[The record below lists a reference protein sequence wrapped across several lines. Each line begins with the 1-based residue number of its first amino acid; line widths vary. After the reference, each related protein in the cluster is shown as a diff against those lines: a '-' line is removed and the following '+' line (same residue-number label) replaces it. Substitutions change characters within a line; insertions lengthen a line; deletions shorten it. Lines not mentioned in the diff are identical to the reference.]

1 MIPKTWLYESKLKKL
16 MTYGFLNHKSYK
28 KSDVKKCSWVFGMKK
43 KVITIL
49 TALML
54 IAPMLVLTAPVS
66 AQAVPN
72 GPWVDEVDFFTVA
85 NQPTAKDMLEAGQM
99 HAFFFPISDA
109 DVFQAVKTSTN
120 LWYTLSYG
128 SYNELT
134 FNPVGP
140 EFPATGKLNPFS
152 VPRIREAINYLV
164 DREYIANEI
173 CRGLAVP
180 RYLAITPSFP
190 DYARLIDTARMLELQ
205 YSYDF
210 DKAKAIITEEMQKL
224 GAQLVGGKWKYK
236 GEDVTIIFLIRIEDE
251 RKDMGDYVA
260 TQLEKLGFTVD
271 RQYKDSAAAAPIWIG
286 SDPAEGKWHIY
297 TGGWVT
303 TAISRD
309 QADNFD
315 YFYTPRGRPDPLW
328 QAYKPDP
335 EFDYIAERLGK
346 RDYSSMEERNQLMA
360 KALEL
365 SMKDSVRVW
374 LVNRVSPWV
383 ARNEISL
390 TSDLAGGF
398 YGCWIWPHTIR
409 FRGTVGG
416 TVKIGTTQL
425 LVQPWNPVAGTNWI
439 YDQMIIRATY
449 DSSLLP
455 DPFTGLYW
463 PNRVKNAEVYVQR
476 GIPVT
481 KTLDWVTLRFVDEI
495 TVPADAWYG
504 WNATTKQIIMAPS
517 GTKAKAKV
525 VVRYD
530 ENLFNTKYHDG
541 TNVSLAD
548 FVFNFIMVFDR
559 ADPASPIYDAAYV
572 PSFNSFRTTFKGFK
586 IISEDP
592 LIIEYYTDTIYPD
605 AEWIVVD
612 AADAF
617 DPEMTYGPSPWHM
630 ITIGWL
636 AEKDNQLAFSSAKA
650 KKLNVEWMSYI
661 AGPSLSILAEK
672 LDWALTNQFVPYE
685 EVLLNYMT
693 REEAVARYQALTNW
707 YQAKGHFWV
716 GNGPFYLDSVY
727 PTEKQVIIK
736 ANRDH
741 PDKADKWA
749 GFLEPKIPEVSIS
762 SPATITQS
770 LPANF
775 TITITFKGKPYKT
788 EDLEFVKYLI
798 VSSGKVVG
806 SGTAEPLEDGKW
818 RILLSAA
825 DTSLL
830 PIGSNAIQVFAA
842 SKLVSIPG
850 SGGGAFAVVSFQD
863 FLNLELGKLRT
874 ELETALAELA
884 DLTQQLQNQ
893 SASMQ
898 SSISW
903 LNNLSIGA
911 LVIGIVALVAAVV
924 VMVIARPKKK

>member
-1 MIPKTWLYESKLKKL
+1 MR
-16 MTYGFLNHKSYK
+16 
-28 KSDVKKCSWVFGMKK
+28 K
-43 KVITIL
+43 KVVTL
-49 TALML
+49 LPVLML
-54 IAPMLVLTAPVS
+54 VASVLTLTAPVS
-66 AQAVPN
+66 AQEVPN
-72 GPWVDEVDFFTVA
+72 GPWVDEVVFFTVA

-140 EFPATGKLNPFS
+140 VFPATGKLNPFS

-190 DYARLIDTARMLELQ
+190 DYARLIDTARLLEMQ
-205 YSYDF
+205 YHYDF
-210 DKAKAIITEEMQKL
+210 QKAKEIITTEMLKL
-224 GAQLVGGKWKYK
+224 GATLEDGKWKYND
-236 GEDVTIIFLIRIEDE
+236 EDVTLIFLIRKEDE
-251 RKDMGDYVA
+251 RKDMGDYIA

-271 RQYKDSAAAAPIWIG
+271 RQYKTSAEASPIWIG
-286 SDPAEGKWHIY
+286 SDPAEGKWHLY

-335 EFDYIAERLGK
+335 EFDYIAYRLGI
-346 RDYSSMEERNQLMA
+346 RDYSSMEERNELMA
-360 KALEL
+360 RALEL

-390 TSDLAGGF
+390 TADLAGGF

-409 FRGTVGG
+409 FRNQVGG
-416 TVKIGTTQL
+416 VVKIGTTML
-425 LVQPWNPVAGTNWI
+425 LNDPWNPVAGSNWI

-463 PNRVKNAEVYVQR
+463 PNRIKNAAVYVEK

-481 KTLDWVTLRFVDEI
+481 KTLDWLTLDFVDEI
-495 TVPADAWYG
+495 TVPTDAWYG
-504 WNATTKQIIMAPS
+504 WNATTKQIITTPP
-517 GTKAKAKV
+517 GTRAKAKV

-530 ENLFNTKYHDG
+530 DNLFNIKYHDN
-541 TNVSLAD
+541 TTMSLAD
-548 FVFNFIMVFDR
+548 FIFNFIITFDR
-559 ADPASPIYDAAYV
+559 ADPASPIYDEAYV
-572 PSFNSFRTTFKGFK
+572 PTFKSFRANFKGFK
-586 IISEDP
+586 IISQNP
-592 LIIEYYTDTIYPD
+592 LVFEYYTDTIYPD

-630 ITIGWL
+630 IAIGWL

-661 AGPSLSILAEK
+661 AGPSLSILADK
-672 LDWALTNQFVPYE
+672 LDWAITNQFVPYE
-685 EVLLNYMT
+685 EVLLNYT
-693 REEAVARYQALTNW
+693 TKAEAVARYEALKAW
-707 YQAKGHFWV
+707 YQAKEHFWV
-716 GNGPFYLDSVY
+716 GNGPFYLDRVY
-727 PTEKQVIIK
+727 PTEKQVVIK
-736 ANRDH
+736 ANRNH
-741 PDKADKWA
+741 PDKANKWA
-749 GFLEPKIPEVSIS
+749 GFVEPKIPEVGITA
-762 SPATITQS
+762 PATVTQQ

-775 TITITFKGKPYKT
+775 TINISYKGRAYET
-788 EDLEFVKYLI
+788 ANIDFVKYLI
-798 VSSGKVVG
+798 LSSKGEVVASGNAEPIANGVWRVHLSSGDTSKIPVG
-806 SGTAEPLEDGKW
+806 S
-818 RILLSAA
+818 
-825 DTSLL
+825 
-830 PIGSNAIQVFAA
+830 NVIQVFAA

-850 SGGGAFAVVSFQD
+850 SAEKSFPAVTLGD
-863 FLNLELGKLRT
+863 YLILELARQRA
-874 ELETALAELA
+874 EYEASLAELGESI
-884 DLTQQLQNQ
+884 QQLQTQLNNV
-893 SASMQ
+893 Q
-898 SSISW
+898 SSISS
-903 LNNLSIGA
+903 LNNMSIGA
-911 LVIGIVALVAAVV
+911 LAIGVVALIAAIATVA
-924 VMVIARPKKK
+924 IARPKK

>member
-1 MIPKTWLYESKLKKL
+1 MR
-16 MTYGFLNHKSYK
+16 
-28 KSDVKKCSWVFGMKK
+28 K
-43 KVITIL
+43 KVVTIL

-54 IAPMLVLTAPVS
+54 VVPMLALTAPVS

-109 DVFQAVKTSTN
+109 SVFQAIKASPN
-120 LWYTLSYG
+120 LWYTMSYG

-152 VPRIREAINYLV
+152 VPQIREAMNYLV
-164 DREYIANEI
+164 DREYISNEI

-190 DYARLIDTARMLELQ
+190 DYARLIDTAKLLEMQ
-205 YSYDF
+205 YRYDF
-210 DKAKAIITEEMQKL
+210 QKAKEIITTEMLKL
-224 GAQLVGGKWKYK
+224 GAKLEDGKWKYK
-236 GEDVTIIFLIRIEDE
+236 GEDVTIIFLIRKEDE
-251 RKDMGDYVA
+251 RKDMGDYIA
-260 TQLEKLGFTVD
+260 AQLEKLGFKVD
-271 RQYKDSAAAAPIWIG
+271 RQYKTSAEASPIWIG

-303 TAISRD
+303 TLINRD

-335 EFDYIAERLGK
+335 EFDYIAYRLGM
-346 RDYSSMEERNQLMA
+346 RDYSSMEERNELMA
-360 KALEL
+360 RALEL

-390 TSDLAGGF
+390 TADLAGGF

-409 FRGTVGG
+409 FRNQVGG
-416 TVKIGTTQL
+416 VVKIGTTML
-425 LVQPWNPVAGTNWI
+425 LNDPWNPVAGSNWI

-463 PNRVKNAEVYVQR
+463 PNRIKNATVYVKK

-481 KTLDWVTLRFVDEI
+481 KTLDWLTLNFVDEI
-495 TVPADAWYG
+495 DVPTDAWYG
-504 WNATTKQIIMAPS
+504 WNATTKQIITTPP

-530 ENLFNTKYHDG
+530 DNLFNIKYHDN
-541 TNVSLAD
+541 TTMSLAD
-548 FVFNFIMVFDR
+548 FIFNFIITFDR
-559 ADPASPIYDAAYV
+559 ADPASPIYDEAYV
-572 PSFNSFRTTFKGFK
+572 PGFNSFRETFKGFK
-586 IISEDP
+586 IISENP
-592 LIIEYYTDTIYPD
+592 LVFEYYTDTVYLD
-605 AEWIVVD
+605 AEWIVALE

-617 DPEMTYGPSPWHM
+617 DPEMAYGPSPWHM

-661 AGPSLSILAEK
+661 AGPSLPILAQK
-672 LDWALTNQFVPYE
+672 LDWAIANQFVPYE
-685 EVLLNYMT
+685 EVLLKYMKI
-693 REEAVARYQALTNW
+693 EDAVARYQALKAL
-707 YQAKGHFWV
+707 YQARGHFWV
-716 GNGPFYLDSVY
+716 GNGPFYLDKVF

-736 ANRDH
+736 ANRNH

-749 GFLEPKIPEVSIS
+749 GFLEPKIPEVSITA
-762 SPATITQS
+762 PATVTQQ

-775 TITITFKGKPYKT
+775 TINISFKGQAY
-788 EDLEFVKYLI
+788 EMANIEFVKYLVLSSKGEVI
-798 VSSGKVVG
+798 VSGNAEPVANGVWRVSLSSGDTSKIPVG
-806 SGTAEPLEDGKW
+806 SST
-818 RILLSAA
+818 
-825 DTSLL
+825 
-830 PIGSNAIQVFAA
+830 IQVFAA
-842 SKLVSIPG
+842 SKLASIPG
-850 SGGGAFAVVSFQD
+850 SAEKTFPTITLGDYLV
-863 FLNLELGKLRT
+863 LELDKRSA
-874 ELETALAELA
+874 ENEAKLAELSES
-884 DLTQQLQNQ
+884 LQQLQTQLNN
-893 SASMQ
+893 MQ
-898 SSISW
+898 SSVSL
-903 LNNLSIGA
+903 LNNMSIGA
-911 LVIGIVALVAAVV
+911 LAIGVVALVAAIAIV
-924 VMVIARPKKK
+924 VMARLKKK

>member
-1 MIPKTWLYESKLKKL
+1 MR
-16 MTYGFLNHKSYK
+16 
-28 KSDVKKCSWVFGMKK
+28 K
-43 KVITIL
+43 KVVTL
-49 TALML
+49 LPVLML
-54 IAPMLVLTAPVS
+54 VASVLTLTAPVS
-66 AQAVPN
+66 AQEVPN
-72 GPWVDEVDFFTVA
+72 GPWVDEVVFFTVA

-99 HAFFFPISDA
+99 HAFFFPVSDA

-140 EFPATGKLNPFS
+140 VFPATGKLNPFS

-190 DYARLIDTARMLELQ
+190 DYARLIDTARLLEMQ
-205 YSYDF
+205 YHYDF
-210 DKAKAIITEEMQKL
+210 QKAKEIITTEMLKL
-224 GAQLVGGKWKYK
+224 GATLEDGKWKYND
-236 GEDVTIIFLIRIEDE
+236 EDVTLIFLIRKEDE
-251 RKDMGDYVA
+251 RKDMGDYIA

-271 RQYKDSAAAAPIWIG
+271 RQYKTSAEASPIWIG
-286 SDPAEGKWHIY
+286 SDPAEGKWHLY

-335 EFDYIAERLGK
+335 EFDYIAYRLGI
-346 RDYSSMEERNQLMA
+346 RDYSSMEERNELMA
-360 KALEL
+360 RALEL

-390 TSDLAGGF
+390 TADLAGGF

-409 FRGTVGG
+409 FRNQVGG
-416 TVKIGTTQL
+416 VVKIGTTML
-425 LVQPWNPVAGTNWI
+425 LNDPWNPVAGSNWI

-463 PNRVKNAEVYVQR
+463 PNRIKNAAVYVEK

-481 KTLDWVTLRFVDEI
+481 KTLDWLTLDFVDEI
-495 TVPADAWYG
+495 TVPTDAWYG
-504 WNATTKQIIMAPS
+504 WNATTKQIITTPP
-517 GTKAKAKV
+517 GTRAKAKV

-530 ENLFNTKYHDG
+530 DNLFNIKYHDN
-541 TNVSLAD
+541 TTMSLAD
-548 FVFNFIMVFDR
+548 FIFNFIITFDR
-559 ADPASPIYDAAYV
+559 ADPASPIYDEAYV
-572 PSFNSFRTTFKGFK
+572 PTFKSFRANFKGFK
-586 IISEDP
+586 IISQNP
-592 LIIEYYTDTIYPD
+592 LVFEYYTDTIYPD

-630 ITIGWL
+630 IAIGWL

-661 AGPSLSILAEK
+661 AGPSLSILADK
-672 LDWALTNQFVPYE
+672 LDWAITNQFVPYE
-685 EVLLNYMT
+685 EVLLNYT
-693 REEAVARYQALTNW
+693 TKAEAVARYEALKAW
-707 YQAKGHFWV
+707 YQAKEHFWV
-716 GNGPFYLDSVY
+716 GNGPFYLDRVY
-727 PTEKQVIIK
+727 PTEKQVVIK
-736 ANRDH
+736 ANRNH
-741 PDKADKWA
+741 PDKANKWA
-749 GFLEPKIPEVSIS
+749 GFVEPKIPEVGITA
-762 SPATITQS
+762 PATVTQQ

-775 TITITFKGKPYKT
+775 TINISYKGRAYET
-788 EDLEFVKYLI
+788 ANIDFVKYLI
-798 VSSGKVVG
+798 LSSKGEVVASGNAEPIANGVWRVHLSSGDTSKIPVG
-806 SGTAEPLEDGKW
+806 S
-818 RILLSAA
+818 
-825 DTSLL
+825 
-830 PIGSNAIQVFAA
+830 NVIQVFAA

-850 SGGGAFAVVSFQD
+850 SAEKSFPAVTLGD
-863 FLNLELGKLRT
+863 YLILELARQRA
-874 ELETALAELA
+874 EYEASLAELGESI
-884 DLTQQLQNQ
+884 QQLQTQLNNV
-893 SASMQ
+893 Q
-898 SSISW
+898 SSISS
-903 LNNLSIGA
+903 LNNMSIGA
-911 LVIGIVALVAAVV
+911 LAIGVVALIAAIATVA
-924 VMVIARPKKK
+924 IARPKK